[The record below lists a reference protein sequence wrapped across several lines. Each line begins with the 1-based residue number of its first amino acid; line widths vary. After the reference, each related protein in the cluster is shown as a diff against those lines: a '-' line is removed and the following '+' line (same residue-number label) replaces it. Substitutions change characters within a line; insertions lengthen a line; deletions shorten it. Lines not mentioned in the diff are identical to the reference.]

1 MIDVEHVSFSYDKR
15 KAILDDVSFSIGR
28 GEVFGVLGPNGTG
41 KTTIIKCINRILK
54 PDAGEIRFDGRSI
67 RTMKQRDIAKIMAYV
82 PQYMSSFFNLIVV
95 EAVMMGRLP
104 YAGRCYS
111 AEDERIAFEV
121 IEKMNLEP
129 FAFRSIR
136 EMSGGERQRVF
147 IARAMAQQPQVI
159 ILDEPTSSLDVH
171 NQLFILNTIAQL
183 SRREGITIIMTIHD
197 LNLASLFCDT
207 VLMLRDGHVFAM
219 GPTQEVLTEENIHGM
234 YRVRT
239 RITVEDGFKHVR
251 LLKE

>member
-82 PQYMSSFFNLIVV
+82 PQYMSSFFNLTVV

-104 YAGRCYS
+104 YAGRRYS

-219 GPTQEVLTEENIHGM
+219 GPTQEVLTEENIHVM

>member
-67 RTMKQRDIAKIMAYV
+67 RTMRQRDIAKIMAYV
-82 PQYMSSFFNLIVV
+82 PQYMSSFFNLTVV

-104 YAGRCYS
+104 YAGRRYS

-183 SRREGITIIMTIHD
+183 SRRDGITIIMTIHD

-219 GPTQEVLTEENIHGM
+219 GPTQEVLTEENIHVM

>member
-15 KAILDDVSFSIGR
+15 KAILDEVSFSIGR

-41 KTTIIKCINRILK
+41 KTTIIKCINRILR

-82 PQYMSSFFNLIVV
+82 PQYMSSFFNLTVV

-104 YAGRCYS
+104 YAGRRYS

-219 GPTQEVLTEENIHGM
+219 GPTQEVLTEENIHVM

>member
-67 RTMKQRDIAKIMAYV
+67 RTMRQRDIAKIMAYV
-82 PQYMSSFFNLIVV
+82 PQYMSSFFNLTVV

-104 YAGRCYS
+104 YAGRRYS

-219 GPTQEVLTEENIHGM
+219 GPAQEVLTEENIHVM